1 MGAGRTLTTWGKR
14 GKFSYQGDAE
24 RGVRV
29 LFGRGKSFVV
39 PPAAFVD
46 LLALYRGREV
56 DIGASRN
63 PPRDSLGAWLR
74 KHVPGSEVPSAYVG
88 PVLVDL
94 GLAQREGDALRFK
107 P

>member
-14 GKFSYQGDAE
+14 GKFSYQGDAAL
-24 RGVRV
+24 GVKV
-29 LFGRGKSFVV
+29 LYGRGKSFVV
-39 PPAAFVD
+39 PSAAFVD
-46 LLALYRGREV
+46 MLAVYRGREV
-56 DIGASRN
+56 AIGASRN

-74 KHVPGSEVPSAYVG
+74 KHVPGAEVPSAYVG

-94 GLAQREGDALRFK
+94 GLAEREQDKLRFR